1 MEHESSKSLT
11 GAAPVAQPLALAELE
26 PGRLEARGALLT
38 ASALANPLRNVRV
51 RLTVCLGSAE
61 LTVGEL
67 LGAKAQQV
75 LKLDAALE
83 QPVDVLLDG
92 QVVARGTLVA
102 IDDRFGVR
110 ITELPNAAEAP
121 AASPAQG

>member
-1 MEHESSKSLT
+1 MEQENSRSEA
-11 GAAPVAQPLALAELE
+11 GAPVAQSLGLAELE
-26 PGRLEARGALLT
+26 GGRAEGGPIT
-38 ASALANPLRNVRV
+38 SASALASPLRNVRV

-67 LGAKAQQV
+67 LSARAQQV
-75 LKLDAALE
+75 LKLDAALD

-92 QVVARGTLVA
+92 QLVARGTLVA

-110 ITELPNAAEAP
+110 ISELPSAMDASAAGATK
-121 AASPAQG
+121 A